1 MHHANVFIIVFRL
14 DSYPQN
20 TVWNEHGAWKDGD
33 GAGDQKTPK
42 GEYYQSKRKQILFLV
57 IDNYGQLINMN
68 VC

>member
-1 MHHANVFIIVFRL
+1 MHHANVFTTVFRL

-42 GEYYQSKRKQILFLV
+42 GGYQSKCKEILFLV